1 MTATVIF
8 DLDGTLVNTE
18 ALYLKSNVKAAAV
31 LGLHRTEADFR
42 PLVGSAGPSEAK
54 IIADLVG
61 ADHAAWFQQ
70 FSTQDV
76 LDRFAAVPILSYPE
90 LTKRC
95 RCLIGWVID

>member
-61 ADHAAWFQQ
+61 PIMPHGSSNFQPRM
-70 FSTQDV
+70 FWT
-76 LDRFAAVPILSYPE
+76 RFAAVPILSYPE

-95 RCLIGWVID
+95 RRLIRWVIG

>member
-76 LDRFAAVPILSYPE
+76 F
-90 LTKRC
+90 
-95 RCLIGWVID
+95 CLLYTSPSPRDS

>member
-31 LGLHRTEADFR
+31 LGLHRTEADFQPR
-42 PLVGSAGPSEAK
+42 MF
-54 IIADLVG
+54 
-61 ADHAAWFQQ
+61 W
-70 FSTQDV
+70 T
-76 LDRFAAVPILSYPE
+76 RFAAVPILSYPE

-95 RCLIGWVID
+95 RRLIGWVID

>member
-42 PLVGSAGPSEAK
+42 PLVGSAGPS
-54 IIADLVG
+54 
-61 ADHAAWFQQ
+61 
-70 FSTQDV
+70 
-76 LDRFAAVPILSYPE
+76 
-90 LTKRC
+90 
-95 RCLIGWVID
+95 